1 MADIKKIIEKEAA
14 KQVEALAAMEAKL
27 GKEAVRLQTELYREL
42 VDKYLDAL
50 QTDEAGNILYNA
62 KNLGY
67 VNDLNKTWQTFQ
79 DKHYLPVINDFAKDL
94 LSIVDI
100 EATYFNAIGKAFDL
114 DIAME
119 KTTDLISKQI
129 GIDLKTGK
137 LIEDSYLYRLAEG
150 SQVKD
155 DIANLV
161 LQNISAKSSFR
172 DLKDS
177 LQTLVEG
184 DETTNGAM
192 QQYLRTYAY
201 DTFANVQRSVDLNIA
216 DTYQFNSFIYSG
228 DIIKDSREFC
238 IERVNGIFT
247 RDDLAE
253 WSTMDWKG
261 KNWDVPVEISL
272 GGYNCRHTLMWIP
285 DEAVEY
291 FKEGGKPVKEEEV
304 EEVEKLVEFPKDKKE
319 LVDFLN
325 KEFKQNYKITDGGRI
340 YQEFMG
346 KKMYL
351 KEDQLINHWMYER
364 TARVVR
370 ENGRYVREYL
380 KENGYSLI
388 SSSKEGNSFYY
399 SKPGAGIVRIS
410 DHGNLSSM
418 YIAPSVNVY
427 SETPGAWR
435 EFIEQIKKLEN

>member
-1 MADIKKIIEKEAA
+1 MDIKKTIEKEAQ
-14 KQVEALAAMEAKL
+14 KQVEALAEMEAKL
-27 GKEAVRLQTELYREL
+27 GKEAVRLQTALYREL

-50 QTDEAGNILYNA
+50 QTDQAGNILYNS

-100 EATYFNAIGKAFDL
+100 EATYFNAIGKPFDL

-119 KTTDLISKQI
+119 KTADLISKQI
-129 GIDLKTGK
+129 GIDLKSGA

-161 LQNISAKSSFR
+161 LQNVSAKASFK
-172 DLKDS
+172 DLKAG

-184 DETTNGAM
+184 DTGTNGAM

-201 DTFANVQRSVDLNIA
+201 DTFSNVQRAVDLNIA

-228 DIIKDSREFC
+228 DVIKTSRPFC
-238 IERVNGIFT
+238 VGGDGFENKVGQIFT
-247 RDDLAE
+247 RADLEE
-253 WSTMDWKG
+253 WAGQDWAG
-261 KNWDVPVEISL
+261 KNPDVPVEISL

-291 FKEGGKPVKEEEV
+291 FKEPE
-304 EEVEKLVEFPKDKKE
+304 
-319 LVDFLN
+319 
-325 KEFKQNYKITDGGRI
+325 
-340 YQEFMG
+340 
-346 KKMYL
+346 
-351 KEDQLINHWMYER
+351 
-364 TARVVR
+364 
-370 ENGRYVREYL
+370 
-380 KENGYSLI
+380 
-388 SSSKEGNSFYY
+388 
-399 SKPGAGIVRIS
+399 
-410 DHGNLSSM
+410 
-418 YIAPSVNVY
+418 
-427 SETPGAWR
+427 
-435 EFIEQIKKLEN
+435 

>member
-14 KQVEALAAMEAKL
+14 KQVEALAAMEEKL

-50 QTDEAGNILYNA
+50 QTDEAGNILYNS

-67 VNDLNKTWQTFQ
+67 VNDLNKTWHTFQ

-100 EATYFNAIGKAFDL
+100 ESTYFNAIGKAFDL

-137 LIEDSYLYRLAEG
+137 LIEGSYLYRLAEG

-161 LQNISAKSSFR
+161 LQNVSAKSSFK
-172 DLKDS
+172 DLKSS

-201 DTFANVQRSVDLNIA
+201 DTFSNVQRAVDLNIA

-247 RDDLAE
+247 REDLAE

-291 FKEGGKPVKEEEV
+291 FN
-304 EEVEKLVEFPKDKKE
+304 D
-319 LVDFLN
+319 
-325 KEFKQNYKITDGGRI
+325 
-340 YQEFMG
+340 
-346 KKMYL
+346 
-351 KEDQLINHWMYER
+351 
-364 TARVVR
+364 
-370 ENGRYVREYL
+370 
-380 KENGYSLI
+380 
-388 SSSKEGNSFYY
+388 
-399 SKPGAGIVRIS
+399 
-410 DHGNLSSM
+410 
-418 YIAPSVNVY
+418 
-427 SETPGAWR
+427 
-435 EFIEQIKKLEN
+435 

>member
-1 MADIKKIIEKEAA
+1 
-14 KQVEALAAMEAKL
+14 
-27 GKEAVRLQTELYREL
+27 
-42 VDKYLDAL
+42 
-50 QTDEAGNILYNA
+50 
-62 KNLGY
+62 
-67 VNDLNKTWQTFQ
+67 
-79 DKHYLPVINDFAKDL
+79 
-94 LSIVDI
+94 
-100 EATYFNAIGKAFDL
+100 
-114 DIAME
+114 ME

-172 DLKDS
+172 DLKNS

-285 DEAVEY
+285 DEAKEY
-291 FKEGGKPVKEEEV
+291 FN
-304 EEVEKLVEFPKDKKE
+304 D
-319 LVDFLN
+319 
-325 KEFKQNYKITDGGRI
+325 
-340 YQEFMG
+340 
-346 KKMYL
+346 
-351 KEDQLINHWMYER
+351 
-364 TARVVR
+364 
-370 ENGRYVREYL
+370 
-380 KENGYSLI
+380 
-388 SSSKEGNSFYY
+388 
-399 SKPGAGIVRIS
+399 
-410 DHGNLSSM
+410 
-418 YIAPSVNVY
+418 
-427 SETPGAWR
+427 
-435 EFIEQIKKLEN
+435 